1 MRAPLLQIRELTA
14 VAFLALA
21 AWQIAV
27 PASAQDLLGEA
38 PAADT
43 SASAPEGEG
52 QPQQQQLTQEDVKRM
67 FTEAEQALKDKDFQ
81 KALGIYDQL
90 VRAFKAAGMQAQVF
104 LPVVYTG
111 RGNAFAGLEDFES
124 AKSDFDEA
132 LKENSAHMPA
142 LIARGKLYFEVGAN
156 DLAYADFLAA
166 QEQNRQD
173 PEVLF
178 GMGKAMVLLGA
189 GQQAIKPLEQ
199 VVEQDENNAEA
210 HQLLAQAYS
219 TIAKYDKAN
228 DEIQKAISLDPDNF
242 ENHFAL
248 AGILLREKKYKE
260 AIDAVDASIQ
270 NYKPKRKDSDE
281 PFAQG
286 YLTKAAVLLEFA
298 KEDPDPKTKT
308 DAYEQALEECDKLI
322 ELAGDNPTYAN
333 LKAAGEFR
341 RGVCLRLLGRYGDAI
356 ASLTESINLNPDLA
370 EAYFRRGIVFYNM
383 GEDDLAILDFRHAAN
398 IEYQDPRP
406 KLWEGFAQAK
416 KGEYLEAIRCYG
428 LALADSDRYV
438 PAYVNRGLAYMARGE
453 NDKALSDFNAALRL
467 EPAEWTHYFKRGVV
481 YERLG
486 KNQQAAD
493 SFVSAIRLFDEY
505 APAYRHAAD
514 ALDKLGHPDLAKE
527 YRDKAAEVEAAQKK
541 AAEEA
546 AKKDAANQKSAETAP
561 TP

>member
-1 MRAPLLQIRELTA
+1 MRAPLRPIRELTA
-14 VAFLALA
+14 LALLTVV
-21 AWQIAV
+21 AWQIAA
-27 PASAQDLLGEA
+27 PTLAQDLLSDA
-38 PAADT
+38 PAAAET
-43 SASAPEGEG
+43 TAPEGEA
-52 QPQQQQLTQEDVKRM
+52 QPQQQPLTQEDVKRM
-67 FTEAEQALKDKDFQ
+67 FTDAEQALKDKDFE

-111 RGNAFAGLEDFES
+111 RGSAFAGLEDFES

-132 LKENSAHMPA
+132 LKENSTHLPA
-142 LIARGKLYFEVGAN
+142 LIARGKLYFDVGAN

-199 VVEQDENNAEA
+199 VVEKNEDNAEA

-219 TIAKYDKAN
+219 TVGKYEKA
-228 DEIQKAISLDPDNF
+228 DEEIQKALSLDPDNF

-248 AGILLREKKYKE
+248 ASILLREKKYKE

-270 NYKPKRKDSDE
+270 NYKPKRKDSEE

-298 KEDPDPKTKT
+298 KEDPDPRTKT
-308 DAYEQALEECDKLI
+308 EAYEQALAECDKLI
-322 ELAGDNPTYAN
+322 ELVKDNPAYAN
-333 LKAAGEFR
+333 LLAAAEFR
-341 RGVCLRLLGRYGDAI
+341 RGVCLRMLGRYGDAL
-356 ASLTESINLNPDLA
+356 ASLTEAINLNPDLA
-370 EAYFRRGIVFYNM
+370 EAYFRRGIVFYSM
-383 GEDDLAILDFRHAAN
+383 GEDDLAILDFKHAAN

-453 NDKALSDFNAALRL
+453 NDKALNDFNAALRL
-467 EPAEWTHYFKRGVV
+467 EPAEWTHYFKRGVA

-493 SFVSAIRLFDEY
+493 SFITAIRLFNEY
-505 APAYRHAAD
+505 PPAYRHAAD
-514 ALDKLGHPDLAKE
+514 ALDKLGHRDLAAE
-527 YRDKAAEVEAAQKK
+527 YRTRAAELEAAQKK

-546 AKKDAANQKSAETAP
+546 AKQDAANQKPSEPQP